1 MRKTKIGK
9 GCSIDNSIISWGCS
23 VGNWVR
29 IEGLTSIAEDVKVK
43 DEVRVTE
50 CKILS
55 HKSVSENTEKSI
67 LM

>member
-1 MRKTKIGK
+1 MKKTTIGK
-9 GCSIDNSIISWGCS
+9 GCSVENSIISWGCS

-29 IEGLTSIAEDVKVK
+29 IEGLSSIAEDVKIR
-43 DEVRVTE
+43 DGVRITE

-55 HKSVSENTEKSI
+55 HKSVSETTEKSI